1 MDFFG
6 LGSRSWDWKH
16 FIFCSINDSLWHE
29 ICKQNP
35 NQSIA
40 IISRL
45 WYDTCFGRN
54 GDLCISLSLWWRW
67 WDFRW
72 GLHQPGISA
81 ALQRSFVKVC
91 DVLTT
96 IAAPVMWIE
105 SHKTKTRAKKKKKPR
120 YRAELVQTAGIG
132 YTSLGSAVHA
142 ANLYPLWN
150 IHYSQKLAEL
160 KVKPQQHSQ
169 CLPHPSLTW
178 RHS

>member
-1 MDFFG
+1 MDSFG

-16 FIFCSINDSLWHE
+16 FIFCSINDSLWDE

-105 SHKTKTRAKKKKKPR
+105 SHKTKTRAKKKKKNTLQS
-120 YRAELVQTAGIG
+120 RAHSSCRNRLYLSGFSSACSQPLSVVK
-132 YTSLGSAVHA
+132 YSL
-142 ANLYPLWN
+142 
-150 IHYSQKLAEL
+150 
-160 KVKPQQHSQ
+160 
-169 CLPHPSLTW
+169 
-178 RHS
+178 